1 MATRTGSGIAVRTLK
16 NDAHIHLIAACGT
29 AMGSLAGLLR
39 TQGYRVTGSDTG
51 VYPPMSDFL
60 AAEGIEIQTGF
71 DAAHLDPEPDLVI
84 VGNAVSR
91 GNIELEAVLAR
102 GLPYTSL
109 PEALR
114 DLFLHSH
121 QPIVV
126 AGTHGKT
133 TTTALTA
140 WLLAETKQDPSYLV
154 AGLPRDVPRPY
165 HLGTGRYFVVEGDE
179 YDSAYFAKF
188 AKFLFYRPQILVVNN
203 IEFDHA
209 DIYRDL
215 AEIVRA
221 FRQVVNQVPG
231 NGLICGCGDDPLV
244 QSLLDAAPAPALS
257 FGFDEGNDW
266 RAVDVD
272 IDSQGQSFGII
283 AHGQDLGRW
292 RIGLPGAYNIHN
304 ALAALS
310 VVAHTGIATDDL
322 RDPLRRFTGVRR
334 RQEEL
339 GIVDGVRLIDD
350 FAHHPTA
357 VGQTLQGL
365 RAAYP
370 EGRLWAVFEPASASN
385 ARQTFED
392 RYLAAFEPADAV
404 LLAPVP
410 RPERAGEDPPFSSAR
425 LAQRLCDAGK
435 QAWSEKD
442 ADAISQRLVDRAT
455 AGDTIVFMSNGGFG
469 SVQAKTSHALS
480 ARR

>member
-1 MATRTGSGIAVRTLK
+1 MQTLK
-16 NDAHIHLIAACGT
+16 NGAHIHLIAACGT

-39 TQGYRVTGSDTG
+39 IQGFRVTGSDTG

-60 AAEGIEIQTGF
+60 AAEGIEVQAGF

-84 VGNAVSR
+84 IGNAVSR
-91 GNIELEAVLAR
+91 GNTELEAVLER

-114 DLFLHSH
+114 DLFLHNH
-121 QPIVV
+121 RPIVV

-140 WLLAETKQDPSYLV
+140 WLLAETQQDPSYLI

-165 HLGTGRYFVVEGDE
+165 HLGTGCHFVVEGDE

-188 AKFLFYRPQILVVNN
+188 AKFLFYRPQILIINN

-215 AEIVRA
+215 DEIVRA

-231 NGLICGCGDDPLV
+231 NGLICGCGDDALV
-244 QSLLDAAPAPALS
+244 RTLLDDARAPSLS

-272 IDSQGQSFGII
+272 VDARGQSFGIVT
-283 AHGQDLGRW
+283 HGQDLGRW
-292 RIGLPGAYNIHN
+292 RIGLPGAYNVRN
-304 ALAALS
+304 ALAALA
-310 VVAHTGIATDDL
+310 VAVHIGTASDDL
-322 RDPLRRFTGVRR
+322 RDPLGRFTGVRR
-334 RQEEL
+334 RQEDL
-339 GIVDGVRLIDD
+339 GTVGGVRLIDD

-357 VGQTLQGL
+357 VGQTLEGL
-365 RAAYP
+365 RAAFP
-370 EGRLWAVFEPASASN
+370 AGRLWAVFEPASASN

-392 RYLAAFEPADAV
+392 RYLAAFQPADAV

-410 RPERAGEDPPFSSAR
+410 RPERAGEDPPFSSDR
-425 LAQRLCDAGK
+425 LALRLGKAGK

-442 ADAISQRLVDRAT
+442 ADAISKRLADRVE
-455 AGDTIVFMSNGGFG
+455 AGDTVVFMSNGGFG
-469 SVQAKTSHALS
+469 SVQAKTSQALA